1 MLPTSLLLTCHPQ
14 DQAECRRI
22 IQRTLDEILR
32 TFSNS
37 KAYEGSIPQD
47 LKKAIRL
54 ETLLPDEGLGFDRV
68 LAQMVDRIF
77 PNLLRPSSCDY
88 MAHLHSSVLLE
99 SIAAELILTV
109 FNQSMDSWDQS
120 PAATE
125 VELEVIRHLCA
136 LYGYS
141 TSETDTAK
149 CAGWDTAITKGSV
162 ADAVDAGASG
172 TFTSGGTQSNLMGLL
187 LARDWFCRE
196 KLHHDVRQHGLPD
209 NYRRFRIYAS
219 EISHFSMEKSAHL
232 LGLGYDAV
240 VKVPVDACQKMD
252 SQALQ
257 RLMRADIEAGN
268 LPFCVV
274 GTVGTTD
281 YGSIDP
287 IREISELCQRYEV
300 WFHADAAYGSGVV
313 MSSKYASRVAGL
325 ALADSITVDFHK
337 MFMLP
342 ISCGVFL
349 LKDRRHF
356 ESLVFHANY
365 LNREED
371 EEEGYTN
378 LVGTSLQTTR
388 RFDALK
394 VWISFQTRG
403 KNGWS
408 ELITTSIDNAQYL
421 YGQLSQLSD
430 FEVVTRPE
438 ISSVVF
444 RLNLGDDAVSNQRN
458 KQIRRI
464 LLHQHGIVIGQTE
477 RQGRGYLKFTLLN
490 PLITREKLDELIAL
504 IESLK

>member
-1 MLPTSLLLTCHPQ
+1 MLPTDLLLTCHPQ
-14 DQAECRRI
+14 TQTECRRVV
-22 IQRTLDEILR
+22 QKTLDAILHV
-32 TFSNS
+32 FSNS
-37 KAYEGSIPQD
+37 KAYEGLTPQD
-47 LKKAIRL
+47 LKQAIRL
-54 ETLLPDEGLGFDRV
+54 ETLLPDGGMGFDRV
-68 LAQMVDRIF
+68 LAQVAERIL

-125 VELEVIRHLCA
+125 VELEVIRHLCT
-136 LYGYS
+136 LYGYA
-141 TSETDTAK
+141 TDENRKTEN
-149 CAGWDTAITKGSV
+149 
-162 ADAVDAGASG
+162 DAVDGAGG
-172 TFTSGGTQSNLMGLL
+172 TFTSGGTQSNLMGIL
-187 LARDWFCRE
+187 LARDWYCRE
-196 KLHHDVRQHGLPD
+196 KLGHDVRQLGLPD
-209 NYRRFRIYAS
+209 GYRRLRIYTS

-240 VKVPVDACQKMD
+240 VHVPVDAHQKMD
-252 SQALQ
+252 VWALQ
-257 RLMRADIEAGN
+257 QLMQSDVDAGN

-287 IREISELCQRYEV
+287 IHGISALCQKYGA
-300 WFHADAAYGSGVV
+300 WFHADAAYGSGVI
-313 MSSKYASRVAGL
+313 MSSKYASRVDGL

-349 LKDRRHF
+349 LKDSRHF
-356 ESLVFHANY
+356 EPLSFHADY

-394 VWISFQTRG
+394 VWIAFQTRG

-408 ELITTSIDNAQYL
+408 NLITTCIDNAQYL
-421 YGQLSQLSD
+421 YERLSQLSD
-430 FEVVTRPE
+430 FDVVTQPE

-444 RLNLGDDAVSNQRN
+444 RLNCGDNATSNQRN
-458 KQIRRI
+458 KQIRRT
-464 LLHQHGIVIGQTE
+464 LLHQYGIVVGQTVW
-477 RQGRGYLKFTLLN
+477 QGCVCLKFTLLN